1 MSAAPHQPPDS
12 RPAMG
17 QLATRTLVGVAL
29 ASVSLLALFIGGWAF
44 AIPVAVAAGLV
55 FAEWRAMTRGWGAAW
70 FIGGVLYA
78 LIPAVA
84 LLWLRLPPDGVW
96 IVLWVFIVTWATDIF
111 AYAAGR
117 SFGGPKLAPSFSPNK
132 TWSGLVGGVAG
143 AMIFAGLLVVQ
154 TGLPRVLL
162 LAAPLF
168 ALAAQGGDLFESAVK
183 RRAGVKDASHLLPGH
198 GGIMDRLDGLIPV
211 AILTLLLSLSWSA

>member
-1 MSAAPHQPPDS
+1 M
-12 RPAMG
+12 
-17 QLATRTLVGVAL
+17 RTLVGVPL
-29 ASVSLLALFIGGWAF
+29 AGLSLLALFIGGWAF
-44 AIPVAVAAGLV
+44 AIFVAIGAGLI
-55 FAEWRAMTRGWGAAW
+55 FAEWRSLTRGWGAPW

-78 LIPAVA
+78 LLPAVA
-84 LLWLRLPPDGVW
+84 LLWLRLPPDGGW

-117 SFGGPKLAPSFSPNK
+117 SFGGPKLAPRFSPNK

-143 AMIFAGLLVVQ
+143 ATIFAGLLVVQ

-162 LAAPLF
+162 LTAPLF
-168 ALAAQGGDLFESAVK
+168 ALAAQAGDLFESAIK

-198 GGIMDRLDGLIPV
+198 GGAMDRLDGLIPV
-211 AILTLLLSLSWSA
+211 AVLTLLLSLSWSA